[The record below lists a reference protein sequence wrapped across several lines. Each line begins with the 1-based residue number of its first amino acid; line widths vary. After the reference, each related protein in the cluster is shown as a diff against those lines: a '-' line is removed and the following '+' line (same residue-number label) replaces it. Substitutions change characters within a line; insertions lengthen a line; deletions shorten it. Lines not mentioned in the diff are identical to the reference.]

1 MFLTSIILFTVTQ
14 RVPLVEQDMFTLSRH
29 MSSLP
34 FFNWVHVAQ
43 ILVFLFGIL
52 FTIVC
57 LFPVVSVILI
67 TPC

>member
-1 MFLTSIILFTVTQ
+1 LFQVFLTSIILFTVTQ

-29 MSSLP
+29 LSSLP
-34 FFNWVHVAQ
+34 FFNWVHVTQ
-43 ILVFLFGIL
+43 ILVFLF
-52 FTIVC
+52 C